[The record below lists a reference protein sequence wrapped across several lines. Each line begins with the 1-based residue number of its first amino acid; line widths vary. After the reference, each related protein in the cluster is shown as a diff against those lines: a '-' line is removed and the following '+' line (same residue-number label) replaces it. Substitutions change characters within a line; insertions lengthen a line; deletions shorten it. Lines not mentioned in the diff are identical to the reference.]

1 MALNKLTF
9 GSFNV
14 TPSASTAIRFNS
26 DADGFETASAGGSLV
41 KISTST
47 ASSSSTVSIT
57 SGLTSTYKEYIF
69 TFNNIHPSANA
80 TNFTFNLSAD
90 TGSNYNVTK
99 TTTHFQA
106 YHKPTNDSDYGFEYA
121 GSNDLAQGTGGQILA
136 QNVSDDNDGSM
147 SGYLHLFDPSNTA
160 FVKHFISAISY
171 EQKSGGGAVYQ
182 VNSYIAGYGNTTSAV
197 DAVQFSM
204 SSGNLDSGSI
214 SLYGVT

>member
-1 MALNKLTF
+1 MALVKYNNN
-9 GSFNV
+9 SISSV
-14 TPSASTAIRFNS
+14 TAV
-26 DADGFETASAGGSLV
+26 AGLSSGAMNLITTNT
-41 KISTST
+41 ISSGV
-47 ASSSSTVSIT
+47 SSSSFT
-57 SGLTSTYKEYIF
+57 SNINSTYDTYILKF
-69 TFNNIHPSANA
+69 ISIHPSANA